1 LASTIFRKKPKIRE
15 DSVPAARIEVDRN
28 SVLSVWSGVEL
39 LFDIQKPLCY
49 IRALKFKKGVSQ
61 LPQRRTAIKELR
73 KNRKH
78 HMHNQDLKTELKH
91 TLKSFMTTV
100 ESKNKSEAATQLKTV
115 FKKLDK
121 AAKRNIMHK
130 KTADRRKSKFSRLA
144 LAIK

>member
-1 LASTIFRKKPKIRE
+1 M
-15 DSVPAARIEVDRN
+15 
-28 SVLSVWSGVEL
+28 
-39 LFDIQKPLCY
+39 
-49 IRALKFKKGVSQ
+49 
-61 LPQRRTAIKELR
+61 PQRRTAIKELR
-73 KNRKH
+73 KNRAH

>member
-1 LASTIFRKKPKIRE
+1 
-15 DSVPAARIEVDRN
+15 
-28 SVLSVWSGVEL
+28 
-39 LFDIQKPLCY
+39 
-49 IRALKFKKGVSQ
+49 
-61 LPQRRTAIKELR
+61 
-73 KNRKH
+73 
-78 HMHNQDLKTELKH
+78 
-91 TLKSFMTTV
+91 MTTV